1 MKYTEI
7 RNLTGMVFNLFI
19 GLVGILK
26 YIRIRNLEVGIV
38 FTNLYLYDWD
48 FKVYWN
54 KKFGGKGAF

>member
-1 MKYTEI
+1 
-7 RNLTGMVFNLFI
+7 MVFNLFI

-26 YIRIRNLEVGIV
+26 YIGIRNLEVGIV